1 MNTAVAASG
10 TTPPPTTERRFGTL
24 RHVALSAF
32 WFGSFFLW
40 QPFTFV
46 IIQDQVDAMVPNRDQ
61 QGSAIGLAVSIGGL
75 FAMAIPPLV
84 GAISDRL
91 STRFGRRRPIM
102 IGASILTLP
111 GFVVLATAQNYPEL
125 VIGYGWVQFFFN
137 AAGAAFAGII
147 PDVVPAQQ
155 FGRASGFLATM
166 VQLGSGAGLFSYGLL
181 HESHNDRW
189 IYLAFAVVIVVT
201 LIPTSL
207 AAAGEGTT
215 PLPPRLRQRVS
226 AAVIEFLHPLL
237 GGDFMWVILTR
248 FFVSAGIVAVA
259 TYLLNFFRD
268 VVRVSDPAGFLTFWF
283 LVVLVVAIPF
293 GLAGGFLS
301 DRWKRRKVFVYAS
314 GGFQALVALIFI
326 VFYPT
331 SQVLV
336 YAVGATYG
344 IGYGLYYAVDWALAC
359 DTLPDQRNSAKDMG
373 LFHIALTL
381 PQFIVPFF
389 AGRALDHFNQAS
401 ANSGYRVVF
410 SSAIVLLAL
419 GTVFVS
425 RIRSVR

>member
-1 MNTAVAASG
+1 MTTAAGAVGGKVESG
-10 TTPPPTTERRFGTL
+10 FSNL
-24 RHVALSAF
+24 RHIALSAF

-46 IIQDQVDAMVPNRDQ
+46 IIQDQVDQLIPDRNA
-61 QGSAIGLAVSIGGL
+61 QGAAIGLAVSVGGL

-91 STRFGRRRPIM
+91 TTPFGRRRPIM

-111 GFVVLATAQNYPEL
+111 GFLLMATSHSYLQL

-166 VQLGSGAGLFSYGLL
+166 VQLGSGGGLFTYGIL
-181 HESHNDRW
+181 HGAHQDRW
-189 IYLAFAVVIVVT
+189 IFLAFALVILAT

-207 AAAGEGTT
+207 AAAGEGSE
-215 PLPPRLRQRVS
+215 PLPPRVEHQSIR
-226 AAVIEFLHPLL
+226 AVVREFLRPML
-237 GGDFMWVILTR
+237 GGDFAWVILTR
-248 FFVSAGIVAVA
+248 FFVSAGITAVA

-268 VVRVSDPAGFLTFWF
+268 VVRVTDPAGFLTLWF
-283 LVVLVVAIPF
+283 LVVLLVAVPF
-293 GLAGGFLS
+293 GLLGGHFS
-301 DRWKRRKVFVYAS
+301 DRLKRRKVFVYAS
-314 GGFQALVALIFI
+314 GGFQAFVALVFI

-331 SQVLV
+331 AQPIVFVL
-336 YAVGATYG
+336 GAAYG
-344 IGYGLYYAVDWALAC
+344 IGYGLFYAVDWALAC
-359 DTLPDQRNSAKDMG
+359 DTLPDRKNSAKDMG

-381 PQFIVPFF
+381 PQFVVPFF
-389 AGRALDHFNQAS
+389 AGNALDYFNHAS

-410 SSAIVLLAL
+410 SSAIVFLIL